1 MNQTATWYVKDLG
14 DAAYGADRLLEESLQ
29 PSFQETYVRAGSPPE
44 MAVFTRLESE
54 GRLHCGLVVYFSP
67 AAGEVARTLGA
78 GPCGKPAPVG
88 LRLFAGDE
96 RAWSALFP
104 ERGG

>member
-1 MNQTATWYVKDLG
+1 MNELWYTRTLG
-14 DAAYGADRLLEESLQ
+14 DAIYEADQLLEESLRPLFEQ
-29 PSFQETYVRAGSPPE
+29 EYARAKNPSR

-54 GRLHCGLVVYFSP
+54 GRLHCELVVYLSP
-67 AAGEVARTLGA
+67 AAREVAELFGA
-78 GPCGKPAPVG
+78 EACQKPVPAG

-104 ERGG
+104 ERGD